1 MSQAIK
7 QSLNESADD
16 RCVQAVLDT
25 YRAVLQ
31 MSPNEKAAFAA
42 AIRTWREHNPY
53 ASPEQDAPAVATIIC
68 SAL

>member
-1 MSQAIK
+1 
-7 QSLNESADD
+7 
-16 RCVQAVLDT
+16 
-25 YRAVLQ
+25 